1 MRGEP
6 DAEADSDK
14 SPFKEDN
21 IVQTAPFVERK
32 NTKVMRNG
40 TLIGS
45 KKQGVVESRAA
56 PALICPSGIRILAG
70 GG

>member
-21 IVQTAPFVERK
+21 NVQTAPFVERK

-45 KKQGVVESRAA
+45 KNRESWKVER
-56 PALICPSGIRILAG
+56 PRLLFVLLG
-70 GG
+70 

>member
-45 KKQGVVESRAA
+45 KNRESWKAER
-56 PALICPSGIRILAG
+56 PQLLFVLLG
-70 GG
+70 